1 MVHFVEKLMTVH
13 PYRLTLVFNTGEVRI
28 VELESFLRA
37 KAGTSQNAYQSL
49 LDPTTFCRAR
59 LDPESHT
66 VCWDGLARE
75 ITGERTEQ
83 PAPLDLCPD
92 VLYGLSTPFARV
104 PGEHLPKRAPHPART
119 PSGLVLKDEPP
130 RDAPKAPAC

>member
-1 MVHFVEKLMTVH
+1 MHIVEKLMTVR
-13 PYRLTLVFNTGEVRI
+13 PYRLTLLFNSGEIRI

-49 LDPTTFCRAR
+49 LDPTTFCRVR
-59 LDPESHT
+59 LDSESRT

-75 ITGERTEQ
+75 VTGEGAEQ

-92 VLYGLSTPFARV
+92 VLYGLSTPLAQI
-104 PGEHLPKRAPHPART
+104 PGEGAMNQQLTPPAPA
-119 PSGLVLKDEPP
+119 SLVLKDEP
-130 RDAPKAPAC
+130 RGDAPKAPSGT